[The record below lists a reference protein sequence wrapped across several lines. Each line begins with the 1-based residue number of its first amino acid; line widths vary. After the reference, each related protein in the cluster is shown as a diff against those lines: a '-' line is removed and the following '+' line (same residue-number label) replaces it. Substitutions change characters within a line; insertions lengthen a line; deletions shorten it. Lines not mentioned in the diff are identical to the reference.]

1 MEYNDELLPTSEII
15 SAMNSE
21 YDREVKV
28 CEVGEYRQIAELK
41 EIYSLLDNCEEFFK
55 WLGKTDEN
63 FTKCYDFVNRT
74 IQDKVTTACC
84 CRGGLDYRYCE
95 DVMRPPCDK
104 KPEKPRHC
112 EDDFNDRCCD
122 YCKCE
127 LEILDRILK
136 LLTLKNSMADK
147 ECMIR
152 LIKSRTDMINLIFN
166 NYCNKD

>member
-1 MEYNDELLPTSEII
+1 MKYNDELLPSGEMV
-15 SAMNSE
+15 SAMNREYGAKIKVRNMSE
-21 YDREVKV
+21 NW
-28 CEVGEYRQIAELK
+28 QIGELK
-41 EIYSLLDNCEEFFK
+41 EIYGLLNRCEDFFK

-63 FTKCYDFVNRT
+63 FTNHYDFVNRT

-104 KPEKPRHC
+104 KPEKPRPC

-136 LLTLKNSMADK
+136 LLTLKNSMTDK

-166 NYCNKD
+166 NYCK